1 MTKTNNAPGGH
12 VDIPP
17 DEAHKRLEIL
27 VGDLHAFLLGK
38 AEQPYIVLDALLNTY
53 AQVAIKSGLAHATP
67 DALRHMADRMKR
79 IWSTNSDVT
88 TH

>member
-53 AQVAIKSGLAHATP
+53 VQVAANCGLVHKTP
-67 DALRHMADRMKR
+67 KVLRMMADRVKR
-79 IWSTNSDVT
+79 ILSTNSDVT
-88 TH
+88 AH